1 MWSGATPTFSHISAA
16 SLSSVN
22 TVTWMRSFSSLRTSV
37 ENSYAQA
44 HISFLKYLP
53 NEKLPSISKNDR

>member
-1 MWSGATPTFSHISAA
+1 MWSSGTPRLFHISMV
-16 SLSSVN
+16 SSSSRY
-22 TVTWMRSFSSLRTSV
+22 TVKYRRSAGSPSTSV

-53 NEKLPSISKNDR
+53 KLKLPSISKKLR